1 MLRMFMKRGN
11 SQKGAVLVTALVILV
26 VGALLIVPVISLLA
40 TGINAGRIVEEE
52 TDMLYAADAGV
63 ETAIL
68 TINNLPESVPLGKLN
83 GVLDEGELTD
93 DYAFTI
99 SSVNGVL
106 VNVVIQYYEYNEG
119 FFRISAVADSTAVNA
134 TVMRSAGTNLM
145 AFQGAL
151 VSSGDI
157 TLKKDAIVT
166 GDIICGGAFDTQGSF
181 VFDENY
187 DIYEY
192 EDVSGYFPSDPELA
206 DFALNYE
213 NEAKATDN
221 IYIGNYEIDSDINLG
236 PIYIDGDLLAKSDV
250 TINLTGTV
258 FVTGSIDFQKSSNI
272 TGNYSIVA
280 VNDIYIGKMPDYT
293 ANEDSI
299 IFSIYGDIIF
309 KKEANLHALIYAPNG
324 NVSFDKES
332 TIVGSIVCGGQVEV
346 SEIDIDKSFTIIYD
360 PSYADT
366 LELPGYIYGTPS
378 VLSWEI
384 S

>member
-1 MLRMFMKRGN
+1 MFKRLIRRGN
-11 SQKGAVLVTALVILV
+11 RQKGAILVTALVVLV
-26 VGALLIVPVISLLA
+26 VGVVLIVPVLSLMA
-40 TGINAGRIVEEE
+40 AGINAGRIVEEE

-83 GVLDEGELTD
+83 GVLDEGEITD

-99 SSVNGVL
+99 SSVNGVP
-106 VNVVIQYYEYNEG
+106 VNVLIQYYDYNEG

-134 TVMRSAGTNLM
+134 TVLRTTGTNLM

-166 GDIICGGAFDTQGSF
+166 GDIICGGEFDTQGTF

-187 DIYEY
+187 EIYENA
-192 EDVSGYFPSDPELA
+192 DVSGYFPSDPELA
-206 DFALNYE
+206 DFALQYE

-221 IYIGNYEIDSDINLG
+221 IYTGDLDISSNINLG
-236 PIYIDGDLLAKSDV
+236 PIYIDGNLTASSDV

-258 FVTGSIDFQKSSNI
+258 FVTGSIDIQKSSNI

-280 VNDIYIGKMPDYT
+280 VNDIYMGKMPDYT

-299 IFSIYGDIIF
+299 IFSLYGDIIF

-346 SEIDIDKSFTIIYD
+346 SEIDIDKSFTITYD
-360 PSYADT
+360 STYADT
-366 LELPGYIYGTPS
+366 LQLPGYIYGTPS